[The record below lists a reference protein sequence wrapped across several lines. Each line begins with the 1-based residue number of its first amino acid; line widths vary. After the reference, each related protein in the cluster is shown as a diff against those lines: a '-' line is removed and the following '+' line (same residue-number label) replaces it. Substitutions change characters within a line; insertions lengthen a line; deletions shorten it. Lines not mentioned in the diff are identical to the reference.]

1 MKAEIGSISRGTM
14 RNEDLIPV
22 LLEEL
27 KRIDDGTHTKL
38 IKDIEQNQNS
48 TTYGDEGY
56 YESEDAQWDIVGLF
70 DALNEHAL
78 PYCYFGAH
86 QGDGSDYGFW
96 PSIESIEQEIQ
107 DGTIVNIDGPDMPD
121 AFVQIN
127 DHGNITLYDRQMREI
142 WSIV

>member
-1 MKAEIGSISRGTM
+1 MKAEIGSISHATM

-22 LLEEL
+22 FLEEL
-27 KRIDDGTHTKL
+27 KRLDDGTHARL

-48 TTYGDEGY
+48 TTYDDY
-56 YESEDAQWDIVGLF
+56 YESEDAQWDLEELF
-70 DALNEHAL
+70 DALNEHAP

-96 PSIESIEQEIQ
+96 PNIESIEQEIQ
-107 DGTIVNIDGPDMPD
+107 DGNIVNIDGPDMPE

-127 DHGNITLYDRQMREI
+127 DHGNITLYDRQMCEI

>member
-1 MKAEIGSISRGTM
+1 MKAEIGTISRGTM

-22 LLEEL
+22 FLEEL
-27 KRIDDGTHTKL
+27 KRIDDGTHAKL

-48 TTYGDEGY
+48 TTYDDY
-56 YESEDAQWDIVGLF
+56 YESEDAQWDLDELF
-70 DALNEHAL
+70 DALNEHAP

-107 DGTIVNIDGPDMPD
+107 DGTIVNIDGPEMPK

-127 DHGNITLYDRQMREI
+127 DHGNMTLYDRNMCVI
-142 WSIV
+142 WSII